1 LNVILIRMDG
11 EGLSVRELGEIGVA
25 RISVGP
31 QLMKY
36 AMKMVEEEAGRILQ
50 VV

>member
-1 LNVILIRMDG
+1 
-11 EGLSVRELGEIGVA
+11 LSVRELGEIGVA

-36 AMKMVEEEAGRILQ
+36 GMKMVGEEAGRILQ
-50 VV
+50 GV